1 MDNVMKESMNSK
13 RERDENRGR
22 KKTGREREREN
33 SPGKELLESEM
44 QDEQLRKQRRD
55 EEKKA

>member
-13 RERDENRGR
+13 RKRDENRGR
-22 KKTGREREREN
+22 KKTGRDREN

-44 QDEQLRKQRRD
+44 QDEQLRKQRRN